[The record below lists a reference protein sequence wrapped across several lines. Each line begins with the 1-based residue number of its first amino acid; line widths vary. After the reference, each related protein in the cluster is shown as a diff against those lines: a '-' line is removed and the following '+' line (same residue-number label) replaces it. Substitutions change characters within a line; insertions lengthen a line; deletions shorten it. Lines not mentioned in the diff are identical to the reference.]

1 MNFDYVI
8 YSLEDDENISHIINL
23 ALSKNGYSVKSFYN
37 YKDFLEAFNNQKPN
51 MVLLDLMLPDVTGE
65 QVLQNIRSDSS
76 NDDIQVIILSA
87 KNLTINKIDGLDLG
101 ADDYISKP
109 FDVLELISR
118 VNARSRRFLK
128 KKNEDIKI
136 RNVTINLKKREVKLN
151 DELLKFTNSEFTIIE
166 CLVKHLNE
174 ITRREELLDALWG
187 KEGGYETRVLD
198 VRVTSIRKKLG
209 SQNAD
214 LIETIY
220 GIGFKLKN
228 E

>member
-8 YSLEDDENISHIINL
+8 YSLEDDENISHVINL
-23 ALSKNGYSVKSFYN
+23 ALSKNGYNVKSFYT
-37 YKDFLEAFNNQKPN
+37 YKDFLEAFKKEKPN
-51 MVLLDLMLPDVTGE
+51 LVLLDLMLPDATGE
-65 QVLQNIRSDSS
+65 EVLKNIRSDSS
-76 NDDIQVIILSA
+76 NDDIQVVILSA

-128 KKNEDIKI
+128 KKNEVINI
-136 RNVTINLKKREVKLN
+136 RNVSINIKNREVKV
-151 DELLKFTNSEFTIIE
+151 DDKPVKFTNSEFTILE
-166 CLVKHLNE
+166 CLAKHLNE
-174 ITRREELLDALWG
+174 ITHREELLDALWG

-198 VRVTSIRKKLG
+198 VHVTSIRKKFG
-209 SQNAD
+209 PQNAD

>member
-1 MNFDYVI
+1 MNFDYAI

-23 ALSKNGYSVKSFYN
+23 ALSKNGYSVRSFYN
-37 YKDFLEAFNNQKPN
+37 YKDFLVVFNNQKPN
-51 MVLLDLMLPDVTGE
+51 MILLDLMLPDATGE

-136 RNVTINLKKREVKLN
+136 RNISINLKKREVKLN

-187 KEGGYETRVLD
+187 KEGGYETRVFD
-198 VRVTSIRKKLG
+198 VHVTSIRKKLG

>member
-23 ALSKNGYSVKSFYN
+23 ALSKNGYSVRSFYN
-37 YKDFLEAFNNQKPN
+37 YKDFLVAFNNQKPN
-51 MVLLDLMLPDVTGE
+51 MILLDLMLPDVTGE

-136 RNVTINLKKREVKLN
+136 RNISINLKKREVKLN

-198 VRVTSIRKKLG
+198 VHVTSIRKKLG